1 MNQISE
7 LTNLFK
13 DNVILTTFISM
24 YGIGV
29 VTYLF
34 RNIPTKLFYS
44 IKKQI
49 TTTISIANFNIS
61 YDLFMKELLRNSK
74 LYTIRSLRVS
84 NGKWGDSSLTTTIG
98 FGYHFIFYK
107 KKLLFLSIMEKES
120 KSFEEKV
127 TLQITKFGRSHSFF
141 NELIQTVKKLDIGD
155 PNEIKV
161 YNYDPC
167 HWEFITSI
175 PKREMNSIFIPNESK
190 KEVLNA
196 LDKFANNESFYKERG
211 IPYQL
216 GILLE
221 GPPGTGKTSLVK
233 AIASYINKNISTI
246 SPTHLYD
253 LPRSLGS
260 FKESS
265 IMVIEDID
273 TSIITNDRKTKNV
286 LSEEDLTQGKM
297 LKEED
302 ELVFSFSSLSD
313 VLNSI
318 DGILSIHGRV
328 LIMTTN
334 HYEKLDKALIRP
346 GRVDLVIHV
355 GFVTQETFNDFILSF
370 FNKKVNRKFTGKE
383 VTISKLQN
391 EFLLGNDYDYF
402 IEKYCEQEE

>member
-7 LTNLFK
+7 LTNLFE

-44 IKKQI
+44 IKKQL

-61 YDLFMKELLRNSK
+61 YDLLMKELLGNSK
-74 LYTIRSLRVS
+74 LYTIRSLRMS
-84 NGKWGDSSLTTTIG
+84 NGKWGDSTLALTIG
-98 FGYHFIFYK
+98 FGYHILFYK
-107 KKLLFLSIMEKES
+107 KKMLFLSVLEKES
-120 KSFEEKV
+120 KSYEEKV
-127 TLQITKFGRSHSFF
+127 TLQITKFGRSHLFF
-141 NELIQTVKKLDIGD
+141 NELVQTVKKLDVGD

-161 YNYDPC
+161 FNYNPC
-167 HWEFITSI
+167 LWEFITSI
-175 PKREMNSIFIPNESK
+175 PKREMNSVFIPNETK
-190 KEVLNA
+190 TKLLNA
-196 LDKFANNESFYKERG
+196 LDKFVNNESFYKERG

-260 FKESS
+260 LKESS

-273 TSIITNDRKTKNV
+273 TSTITNDRESKNV
-286 LSEEDLTQGKM
+286 LSEEDTVQGKM
-297 LKEED
+297 LKDEEPI
-302 ELVFSFSSLSD
+302 FSFSSLSD
-313 VLNSI
+313 ILNSI
-318 DGILSIHGRV
+318 DGILSIHGRI

-355 GFVTQETFNDFILSF
+355 GFVTQETFNEFILSF
-370 FNKKVNRKFTGKE
+370 FNKKVERQFTGKE
-383 VTISKLQN
+383 ITISELQN
-391 EFLLGNDYDYF
+391 EFLLGKNYNYF
-402 IEKYCEQEE
+402 IEKYCD

>member
-34 RNIPTKLFYS
+34 RNIPTKLFHS

-49 TTTISIANFNIS
+49 TTTISIANYNIS
-61 YDLFMKELLRNSK
+61 YDLLMKELVSNSK
-74 LYTIRSLRVS
+74 LYTIRSLRMS
-84 NGKWGDSSLTTTIG
+84 NGKWGDSTLALTIG
-98 FGYHFIFYK
+98 FGYHVLFYK
-107 KKLLFLSIMEKES
+107 KKLLFLSILEKES
-120 KSFEEKV
+120 KSYEEKI

-141 NELIQTVKKLDIGD
+141 NELIQTVKRLDNGE

-161 YNYDPC
+161 FNYDPC
-167 HWEFITSI
+167 HWEFITAI
-175 PKREMNSIFIPNESK
+175 PKREMNSVFIPNETK
-190 KEVLNA
+190 KEILNA
-196 LDKFANNESFYKERG
+196 LDSFVNNESFYKERG

-297 LKEED
+297 LKEE
-302 ELVFSFSSLSD
+302 EPPVFSFSSLSD

-328 LIMTTN
+328 LVMTTN

-346 GRVDLVIHV
+346 GRIDLVVHV
-355 GFVTQETFNDFILSF
+355 GFVTQETFNEFILSF
-370 FNKKVNRKFTGKE
+370 FNKKVEGQFTGKE
-383 VTISKLQN
+383 VTVSKLQN
-391 EFLLGNDYDYF
+391 EFLLGKDYNYF
-402 IEKYCEQEE
+402 IEKYCD

>member
-34 RNIPTKLFYS
+34 RNIPTKLFHS

-49 TTTISIANFNIS
+49 TTTISVANFNIS
-61 YDLFMKELLRNSK
+61 YDLLMKELVSNSK
-74 LYTIRSLRVS
+74 LYTIRSLRMS
-84 NGKWGDSSLTTTIG
+84 NGKWGDSTLALTIG
-98 FGYHFIFYK
+98 FGYHVLFYK
-107 KKLLFLSIMEKES
+107 KKLLFLSILEKES
-120 KSFEEKV
+120 KSYEEKI

-141 NELIQTVKKLDIGD
+141 NELIQTVKRLDNGE

-161 YNYDPC
+161 FNYDPC

-175 PKREMNSIFIPNESK
+175 PKREMNSVFIPNETK
-190 KEVLNA
+190 KEILNA
-196 LDKFANNESFYKERG
+196 LDSFVNNESFYKERG

-286 LSEEDLTQGKM
+286 LSEEDLTQGKR
-297 LKEED
+297 LEE
-302 ELVFSFSSLSD
+302 EEPPVFSFSSLSD

-370 FNKKVNRKFTGKE
+370 FNKKVERQFTGKE
-383 VTISKLQN
+383 VTVSKLQN
-391 EFLLGNDYDYF
+391 EFLLGKDYNYF
-402 IEKYCEQEE
+402 IEKYCD

>member
-13 DNVILTTFISM
+13 DNVALTTFISM

-34 RNIPTKLFYS
+34 RNVPTKLFYS

-49 TTTISIANFNIS
+49 TTTISVANFNIS
-61 YDLFMKELLRNSK
+61 YDLLMKELISNSK
-74 LYTIRSLRVS
+74 LYTIRSLRMS
-84 NGKWGDSSLTTTIG
+84 NGKWGDSTLALTIG
-98 FGYHFIFYK
+98 FGYHILFYK
-107 KKLLFLSIMEKES
+107 KKLLFLSILEKES
-120 KSFEEKV
+120 KSYEEKI

-141 NELIQTVKKLDIGD
+141 NELIQIVKKLDVGE

-161 YNYDPC
+161 FNYDPC
-167 HWEFITSI
+167 HWEFITAI
-175 PKREMNSIFIPNESK
+175 PKREMNSVFIPNESK
-190 KEVLNA
+190 KKLLNA
-196 LDKFANNESFYKERG
+196 LDSFVNNESFYKERG

-273 TSIITNDRKTKNV
+273 TSIITNNRKEA
-286 LSEEDLTQGKM
+286 LSEENIKKGEM
-297 LKEED
+297 LKEEKTD
-302 ELVFSFSSLSD
+302 FSFSSLSD

-355 GFVTQETFNDFILSF
+355 GFVNQETFEDFILSF
-370 FNKKVNRKFTGKE
+370 FNKKVEKQFTGKE
-383 VTISKLQN
+383 ITVSKLQN
-391 EFLLGNDYDYF
+391 EFLLGNDYNYF
-402 IEKYCEQEE
+402 IEKYCN

>member
-1 MNQISE
+1 MDQISE

-13 DNVILTTFISM
+13 DNAVLTTFISM
-24 YGIGV
+24 YGVGV
-29 VTYLF
+29 ATYLF
-34 RNIPTKLFYS
+34 RNIPSKLFYS

-61 YDLFMKELLRNSK
+61 YDLLMKELISNSK
-74 LYTIRSLRVS
+74 LYTIRSLRMS
-84 NGKWGDSSLTTTIG
+84 NGKWGDSTLALTIG
-98 FGYHFIFYK
+98 FGYHILFYK
-107 KKLLFLSIMEKES
+107 KNLLFLSILEKES
-120 KSFEEKV
+120 KSYEEKV

-141 NELIQTVKKLDIGD
+141 NELIQIVKKLDVGET
-155 PNEIKV
+155 NEIKV
-161 YNYDPC
+161 FNYDPC
-167 HWEFITSI
+167 SWEFITSI
-175 PKREMNSIFIPNESK
+175 PKREMNSIFIPKETK
-190 KEVLNA
+190 KELLKA
-196 LDKFANNESFYKERG
+196 LDSFVNNESFYKERG

-221 GPPGTGKTSLVK
+221 GPPGTGKTSLIK
-233 AIASYINKNISTI
+233 AIASYTNKNISTI
-246 SPTHLYD
+246 SPTHLYS

-273 TSIITNDRKTKNV
+273 TSTITNNRKEA
-286 LSEEDLTQGKM
+286 LSEEETD
-297 LKEED
+297 
-302 ELVFSFSSLSD
+302 FSFSSLSD

-355 GFVTQETFNDFILSF
+355 GFVNQETFEDFILSF
-370 FNKKVNRKFTGKE
+370 FNKKVEKQFTGKE
-383 VTISKLQN
+383 ITVSKLQN

-402 IEKYCEQEE
+402 IEKYCN

>member
-13 DNVILTTFISM
+13 DNDILTTFISM

-34 RNIPTKLFYS
+34 RNVPTKLFYS

-49 TTTISIANFNIS
+49 TTTISIANYNIS
-61 YDLFMKELLRNSK
+61 YDLLMKELVSNSK
-74 LYTIRSLRVS
+74 LYTIRSLRMS
-84 NGKWGDSSLTTTIG
+84 NGKWGDSTLALTIG
-98 FGYHFIFYK
+98 FGYHVLFYK
-107 KKLLFLSIMEKES
+107 KKLLFLSILEKES
-120 KSFEEKV
+120 KSYEEKI

-141 NELIQTVKKLDIGD
+141 NELIQTVKRLDDGE

-161 YNYDPC
+161 FNYDPC

-175 PKREMNSIFIPNESK
+175 PKREMNSVFIPNETK
-190 KEVLNA
+190 KEILNA
-196 LDKFANNESFYKERG
+196 LDKFVNNEFFYKEKG

-265 IMVIEDID
+265 IVVIEDID

-297 LKEED
+297 LKEE
-302 ELVFSFSSLSD
+302 EPPVFSFSSLSD

-328 LIMTTN
+328 LVMTTN

-346 GRVDLVIHV
+346 GRIDLVVHV
-355 GFVTQETFNDFILSF
+355 GFVTQETFNEFILSF
-370 FNKKVNRKFTGKE
+370 FNKKVERQFTGKE
-383 VTISKLQN
+383 ITISELQN
-391 EFLLGNDYDYF
+391 EFLLGKNYNYF
-402 IEKYCEQEE
+402 IEKYCD

>member
-7 LTNLFK
+7 LTNLFE

-34 RNIPTKLFYS
+34 RNVPTKLFYS

-49 TTTISIANFNIS
+49 TTTISVANYNIS
-61 YDLFMKELLRNSK
+61 YDLLMKELVSNSK
-74 LYTIRSLRVS
+74 LYTIRSLRMS
-84 NGKWGDSSLTTTIG
+84 NGKWGDSTLALTIG
-98 FGYHFIFYK
+98 FGYHVLFYK
-107 KKLLFLSIMEKES
+107 KKLLFLSILEKES

-141 NELIQTVKKLDIGD
+141 NELIQIVKKLDVGE

-161 YNYDPC
+161 FNYDPC
-167 HWEFITSI
+167 HWEFITAI
-175 PKREMNSIFIPNESK
+175 PKREMNSVFIP
-190 KEVLNA
+190 KETRKELLKT
-196 LDKFANNESFYKERG
+196 LDSFVNNESFYKERG

-221 GPPGTGKTSLVK
+221 GPPGTGKTSLIK
-233 AIASYINKNISTI
+233 AIASYTNKNISTI

-273 TSIITNDRKTKNV
+273 TSTITNNRKEV
-286 LSEEDLTQGKM
+286 LSEENIKKGEM
-297 LKEED
+297 LKEEKTD
-302 ELVFSFSSLSD
+302 FSFSSLSD

-334 HYEKLDKALIRP
+334 HCEKLDKALIRP

-355 GFVTQETFNDFILSF
+355 GFVTQETFNEFILSF

-383 VTISKLQN
+383 ITISKLQN

-402 IEKYCEQEE
+402 IEKYCE

>member
-1 MNQISE
+1 MDQISE

-13 DNVILTTFISM
+13 DNAVLTTFISM
-24 YGIGV
+24 YGVGV
-29 VTYLF
+29 ATYLF
-34 RNIPTKLFYS
+34 RNIPSKLFYS

-61 YDLFMKELLRNSK
+61 YDLLMKELISNSK
-74 LYTIRSLRVS
+74 LYTIRSLRMS
-84 NGKWGDSSLTTTIG
+84 NGKWGDSTLALTIG
-98 FGYHFIFYK
+98 FGYHILFYK
-107 KKLLFLSIMEKES
+107 KNLLFLSILEKES
-120 KSFEEKV
+120 KSYEEKV

-141 NELIQTVKKLDIGD
+141 NELIQIVKKLDIGEQ
-155 PNEIKV
+155 NEIKV
-161 YNYDPC
+161 FNYDPC
-167 HWEFITSI
+167 NWEFITSI
-175 PKREMNSIFIPNESK
+175 PKREMNSIFIPKETK
-190 KEVLNA
+190 KELLKT
-196 LDKFANNESFYKERG
+196 LDSFVNNESFYKERG

-221 GPPGTGKTSLVK
+221 GPPGTGKTSLIK

-246 SPTHLYD
+246 SPTHLYN

-260 FKESS
+260 FKDSS

-273 TSIITNDRKTKNV
+273 TSTITNNRKEI
-286 LSEEDLTQGKM
+286 LSEEETD
-297 LKEED
+297 
-302 ELVFSFSSLSD
+302 FSFSSLSD

-355 GFVTQETFNDFILSF
+355 GFVNQETFEDFILSF
-370 FNKKVNRKFTGKE
+370 FNKKVEKQFTGKE
-383 VTISKLQN
+383 ITVSKLQN

-402 IEKYCEQEE
+402 IEKYCN

>member
-13 DNVILTTFISM
+13 DNVLLTTLVSV
-24 YGIGV
+24 YGIGIF
-29 VTYLF
+29 TYLF

-84 NGKWGDSSLTTTIG
+84 NGKWGDNSLTTTIG

-141 NELIQTVKKLDIGD
+141 NDLIQTIKKLDDGD

-167 HWEFITSI
+167 HWEFITTI
-175 PKREMNSIFIPNESK
+175 PKREMNSVFIPNETK
-190 KEVLNA
+190 KEILNA

-233 AIASYINKNISTI
+233 AIASYINKNISNI

-265 IMVIEDID
+265 IMVIEDVD
-273 TSIITNDRKTKNV
+273 TSAITNDRKNKNV
-286 LSEEDLTQGKM
+286 LREEDTIQGEM

-346 GRVDLVIHV
+346 GRIDLVIHV
-355 GFVTQETFNDFILSF
+355 GFVTQETFNEFILSF
-370 FNKKVNRKFTGKE
+370 FNKEVEKQFIGKE

-391 EFLLGNDYDYF
+391 EFLLGKDYNYF
-402 IEKYCEQEE
+402 IEKYCD

>member
-13 DNVILTTFISM
+13 DNDILTTFISM

-34 RNIPTKLFYS
+34 RNVPTKLFYS

-49 TTTISIANFNIS
+49 TTTISIANYNIS
-61 YDLFMKELLRNSK
+61 YDLLMKELVSNSK
-74 LYTIRSLRVS
+74 LYTIRSLRMS
-84 NGKWGDSSLTTTIG
+84 NGKWGDSTLALTIG
-98 FGYHFIFYK
+98 FGYHVLLYK
-107 KKLLFLSIMEKES
+107 KKLLFLSILEKES
-120 KSFEEKV
+120 KSYEEKI

-141 NELIQTVKKLDIGD
+141 NELIQTVKRLDDGE

-161 YNYDPC
+161 FNYDPC

-175 PKREMNSIFIPNESK
+175 PKREMNSVFIPNETK
-190 KEVLNA
+190 KEILNA
-196 LDKFANNESFYKERG
+196 LDKFVNNEFFYKEKG

-273 TSIITNDRKTKNV
+273 TSIITNDRKNKNV
-286 LSEEDLTQGKM
+286 LSEEDITQEKR
-297 LKEED
+297 LKEE
-302 ELVFSFSSLSD
+302 EPSVFSFSSLSD

-355 GFVTQETFNDFILSF
+355 GFVTQETFNEFILSF
-370 FNKKVNRKFTGKE
+370 FNKKVERQFTGKE
-383 VTISKLQN
+383 ITISELQN
-391 EFLLGNDYDYF
+391 EFLLGKNYNYF
-402 IEKYCEQEE
+402 IEKYCD

>member
-1 MNQISE
+1 MESE
-7 LTNLFK
+7 LTNMFK

-34 RNIPTKLFYS
+34 RNIPTKLFHL

-49 TTTISIANFNIS
+49 TTTISVANFNIS
-61 YDLFMKELLRNSK
+61 YDLLMKELVSNSK
-74 LYTIRSLRVS
+74 LFTIHSLRMS
-84 NGKWGDSSLTTTIG
+84 NGKWGDSTLALTIG
-98 FGYHFIFYK
+98 FGYHVLFYK
-107 KKLLFLSIMEKES
+107 KKLLFLSILEKES

-141 NELIQTVKKLDIGD
+141 KELIQTVKRLDDGEPD
-155 PNEIKV
+155 EIKV
-161 YNYDPC
+161 FNYIPYS
-167 HWEFITSI
+167 WEFITTI
-175 PKREMNSIFIPNESK
+175 PKREMNSVFIPNETK
-190 KEVLNA
+190 KEILNA
-196 LDKFANNESFYKERG
+196 LDKFANNEFFYKERG

-265 IMVIEDID
+265 IMVIEDVD
-273 TSIITNDRKTKNV
+273 TNAITNDRKNKNV
-286 LSEEDLTQGKM
+286 LREEDTIQGEM

-302 ELVFSFSSLSD
+302 EFVFSFSSLSD

-346 GRVDLVIHV
+346 GRIDLVIHV

-370 FNKKVNRKFTGKE
+370 FNKKVERQFIGKE
-383 VTISKLQN
+383 VTVSKLQN
-391 EFLLGNDYDYF
+391 EFLLGKDYNYF
-402 IEKYCEQEE
+402 IEKYCD

>member
-7 LTNLFK
+7 LTDLFK
-13 DNVILTTFISM
+13 DNVVLTTFISM
-24 YGIGV
+24 YGVGV
-29 VTYLF
+29 ATYLF
-34 RNIPTKLFYS
+34 RNIPSKLFYS

-49 TTTISIANFNIS
+49 TTTISVANFNIS
-61 YDLFMKELLRNSK
+61 YDLLMKELVSNSK
-74 LYTIRSLRVS
+74 LYTIRSLRMS
-84 NGKWGDSSLTTTIG
+84 NGKWGDSTLALTIG
-98 FGYHFIFYK
+98 FGYHILFYK
-107 KKLLFLSIMEKES
+107 KNLLFLSILEKES
-120 KSFEEKV
+120 KSYEEKV

-141 NELIQTVKKLDIGD
+141 NELIQIVKKLDVGE

-161 YNYDPC
+161 FNYDPC

-175 PKREMNSIFIPNESK
+175 PKREMNSVFIPNET
-190 KEVLNA
+190 KEELLKA
-196 LDKFANNESFYKERG
+196 LDNFVNNESFYKERG

-221 GPPGTGKTSLVK
+221 GPPGTGKTSLIK
-233 AIASYINKNISTI
+233 AIASYTNKNISTI

-260 FKESS
+260 FKDSS

-273 TSIITNDRKTKNV
+273 TSTITNNRKEV
-286 LSEEDLTQGKM
+286 LSEENIKKGET
-297 LKEED
+297 LKEEKTD
-302 ELVFSFSSLSD
+302 FSFSSLSD

-355 GFVTQETFNDFILSF
+355 GFVNQETFEDFILSF
-370 FNKKVNRKFTGKE
+370 FNKKVEKQFTGKE
-383 VTISKLQN
+383 ITVSKLQN

-402 IEKYCEQEE
+402 IEKYCN

>member
-13 DNVILTTFISM
+13 DNDILTTFISM

-34 RNIPTKLFYS
+34 RNIPTKLFHS

-49 TTTISIANFNIS
+49 TTTISIANYNIS
-61 YDLFMKELLRNSK
+61 YDLLMKELVSNSK
-74 LYTIRSLRVS
+74 LYTIRSLRMS
-84 NGKWGDSSLTTTIG
+84 NGKWGDSTLALTIG
-98 FGYHFIFYK
+98 FGYHVLFYK
-107 KKLLFLSIMEKES
+107 KELLFLSILEKES

-141 NELIQTVKKLDIGD
+141 NELIQTVKKLDDGELD
-155 PNEIKV
+155 EIKV
-161 YNYDPC
+161 FNYDPC
-167 HWEFITSI
+167 SWEFITTI
-175 PKREMNSIFIPNESK
+175 PKREMNSVFIPNETK
-190 KEVLNA
+190 KEILNA

-273 TSIITNDRKTKNV
+273 TSIITNDRKNKNA
-286 LSEEDLTQGKM
+286 LSEEDITQGKM
-297 LKEED
+297 LKEE
-302 ELVFSFSSLSD
+302 EPPVFSFSSLSD

-355 GFVTQETFNDFILSF
+355 GFVTQETFNEFILSF
-370 FNKKVNRKFTGKE
+370 FNKKVERQFTGKE
-383 VTISKLQN
+383 ITISELQN
-391 EFLLGNDYDYF
+391 EFLLGKNYNYF
-402 IEKYCEQEE
+402 IEKYCD

>member
-1 MNQISE
+1 MNQTSE

-13 DNVILTTFISM
+13 DNVVLTTFISM

-141 NELIQTVKKLDIGD
+141 NELIQTVKKLDDGELD
-155 PNEIKV
+155 EIKV
-161 YNYDPC
+161 FNYDPC
-167 HWEFITSI
+167 HWEFITTI
-175 PKREMNSIFIPNESK
+175 PKREMNSVFIPNETK
-190 KEVLNA
+190 KEILNA

-253 LPRSLGS
+253 LPCSLGS

-265 IMVIEDID
+265 IMVIEDVD
-273 TSIITNDRKTKNV
+273 TSILTNDRKNKKV
-286 LSEEDLTQGKM
+286 LSEEAVPQGKI
-297 LKEED
+297 LEE
-302 ELVFSFSSLSD
+302 EPPVFSFSSLSD

-328 LIMTTN
+328 LVMTTN

-346 GRVDLVIHV
+346 GRVDLVVHV
-355 GFVTQETFNDFILSF
+355 GFVTQETFNEFILSF
-370 FNKKVNRKFTGKE
+370 FNKEVEKQFIGKE

-391 EFLLGNDYDYF
+391 EFLLGKDYNYF
-402 IEKYCEQEE
+402 IEKYCG

>member
-1 MNQISE
+1 MDQISE

-13 DNVILTTFISM
+13 DNAVLTTFISM
-24 YGIGV
+24 YGVGV
-29 VTYLF
+29 ATYLF
-34 RNIPTKLFYS
+34 RNIPSKLFHL

-49 TTTISIANFNIS
+49 TTTISVANFNIS
-61 YDLFMKELLRNSK
+61 YDLLMKELVSNSK
-74 LYTIRSLRVS
+74 LFTIRSLRMS
-84 NGKWGDSSLTTTIG
+84 NGKWGDSTLALTIG
-98 FGYHFIFYK
+98 FGYHVLFYK
-107 KKLLFLSIMEKES
+107 KKLLFLNILEKES
-120 KSFEEKV
+120 KSYEEKV

-141 NELIQTVKKLDIGD
+141 NELTQIVKKLDIGE

-161 YNYDPC
+161 FNYDPC
-167 HWEFITSI
+167 NWEFITSI
-175 PKREMNSIFIPNESK
+175 PKREMNSVFIP
-190 KEVLNA
+190 KETRKELLNA
-196 LDKFANNESFYKERG
+196 LDSFVNNESFYKERG

-221 GPPGTGKTSLVK
+221 GPPGTGKTSLIK

-260 FKESS
+260 FKNSS
-265 IMVIEDID
+265 IMVIEDVD
-273 TSIITNDRKTKNV
+273 TSTITNNRKEV
-286 LSEEDLTQGKM
+286 LSEENIKKGET
-297 LKEED
+297 LKEEKTD
-302 ELVFSFSSLSD
+302 FSFSSLSD

-355 GFVTQETFNDFILSF
+355 GFVTQETFNEFILSF
-370 FNKKVNRKFTGKE
+370 FNKKVERQFIGKE
-383 VTISKLQN
+383 VTVSKLQN
-391 EFLLGNDYDYF
+391 EFLLGKDYNYF
-402 IEKYCEQEE
+402 IEKYCD

>member
-13 DNVILTTFISM
+13 DNDILTTFISM

-34 RNIPTKLFYS
+34 RNIPTKLFHS

-61 YDLFMKELLRNSK
+61 YDLLMKELVSNSK
-74 LYTIRSLRVS
+74 LYTIRSLRMS
-84 NGKWGDSSLTTTIG
+84 NGKWGDSTLALTIG
-98 FGYHFIFYK
+98 FGYHVLFYK
-107 KKLLFLSIMEKES
+107 KKLLFLSILEKES
-120 KSFEEKV
+120 KSYEEKI

-141 NELIQTVKKLDIGD
+141 NELIQTVKRLDNGE

-161 YNYDPC
+161 FNYDPF

-175 PKREMNSIFIPNESK
+175 PKREMNSVFIPNETK
-190 KEVLNA
+190 KEILNA

-297 LKEED
+297 LKEE
-302 ELVFSFSSLSD
+302 EPPVFSFSSLSD

-328 LIMTTN
+328 LVMTTN

-346 GRVDLVIHV
+346 GRIDLVVHV
-355 GFVTQETFNDFILSF
+355 GFVTQETFNEFILSF
-370 FNKKVNRKFTGKE
+370 FNKKVERQFTGKE
-383 VTISKLQN
+383 ITISELQN
-391 EFLLGNDYDYF
+391 EFLLGKNYNYF
-402 IEKYCEQEE
+402 IEKYCD

>member
-1 MNQISE
+1 MNQVFE
-7 LTNLFK
+7 FTNIFK
-13 DNVILTTFISM
+13 DNVVLTTFVSM
-24 YGIGV
+24 YGIGIA
-29 VTYLF
+29 TYLF

-49 TTTISIANFNIS
+49 TTTISIANYNIS
-61 YDLFMKELLRNSK
+61 YDLLMKELVSNSK
-74 LYTIRSLRVS
+74 LYTIRSLRMS
-84 NGKWGDSSLTTTIG
+84 NGKWGDSTLALTIG
-98 FGYHFIFYK
+98 FGYHVLFYK
-107 KKLLFLSIMEKES
+107 KELLFLSILEKES

-141 NELIQTVKKLDIGD
+141 NELIQTVKKLDDGELD
-155 PNEIKV
+155 EIKV
-161 YNYDPC
+161 FNYDPC
-167 HWEFITSI
+167 SWEFITTI
-175 PKREMNSIFIPNESK
+175 PKREMNSVFIPNETK
-190 KEVLNA
+190 KEILNA

-233 AIASYINKNISTI
+233 AIASCINKNISTI

-273 TSIITNDRKTKNV
+273 TSIITNNRKTKNV
-286 LSEEDLTQGKM
+286 LSEEDTIQGEM

-302 ELVFSFSSLSD
+302 EFVFSFSSLSD

-318 DGILSIHGRV
+318 DGILSIHGRI

-346 GRVDLVIHV
+346 GRIDLVIHV
-355 GFVTQETFNDFILSF
+355 GFVTQETFNEFILSF
-370 FNKKVNRKFTGKE
+370 FNKKVERQFIGKE
-383 VTISKLQN
+383 VTVSKLQN
-391 EFLLGNDYDYF
+391 EFLLGKDYNYF
-402 IEKYCEQEE
+402 IEKYCD

>member
-13 DNVILTTFISM
+13 DNDILTTFISM

-34 RNIPTKLFYS
+34 RNVPTKLFYS

-49 TTTISIANFNIS
+49 TTTISIANYNIS
-61 YDLFMKELLRNSK
+61 YDLLMKELVSNSK
-74 LYTIRSLRVS
+74 LFTIRSLRMS
-84 NGKWGDSSLTTTIG
+84 NGKWGDSTLALTIG
-98 FGYHFIFYK
+98 FGYHVLFYK
-107 KKLLFLSIMEKES
+107 KKLLFLSILEKES

-141 NELIQTVKKLDIGD
+141 NELIQTVKRLDDGE

-161 YNYDPC
+161 FNYDPC

-175 PKREMNSIFIPNESK
+175 PKREMNSVFIPNETK
-190 KEVLNA
+190 KEILNA

-246 SPTHLYD
+246 SPTYLYD

-273 TSIITNDRKTKNV
+273 TSIITNDRKNKNV
-286 LSEEDLTQGKM
+286 LSEEDITQEKM
-297 LKEED
+297 LKEE
-302 ELVFSFSSLSD
+302 EPSVFSFSSLSD

-318 DGILSIHGRV
+318 DGILSIHGRI

-355 GFVTQETFNDFILSF
+355 GFVTQETFNEFILSF
-370 FNKKVNRKFTGKE
+370 FNKKVERQFTGKE
-383 VTISKLQN
+383 ITISELQN
-391 EFLLGNDYDYF
+391 EFLLGKNYNYF
-402 IEKYCEQEE
+402 IEKYCD

>member
-7 LTNLFK
+7 LTNLFE

-34 RNIPTKLFYS
+34 RNVPIKLFYS
-44 IKKQI
+44 IKKQL

-61 YDLFMKELLRNSK
+61 YDLLMKELIGNSK
-74 LYTIRSLRVS
+74 LYTIRSLRMS
-84 NGKWGDSSLTTTIG
+84 NGKWGDSTLTLTIG
-98 FGYHFIFYK
+98 FGYHILFYK
-107 KKLLFLSIMEKES
+107 KKMLFLSILEKES
-120 KSFEEKV
+120 KSYEEKV
-127 TLQITKFGRSHSFF
+127 TLQITKFGRSHLFF
-141 NELIQTVKKLDIGD
+141 NELVQTVKKLDVGD
-155 PNEIKV
+155 TNEINV

-167 HWEFITSI
+167 HWEFITAI
-175 PKREMNSIFIPNESK
+175 PKREMNSVFIPNESK
-190 KEVLNA
+190 KKLLNA
-196 LDKFANNESFYKERG
+196 LDSFVNNKSFYKERG

-273 TSIITNDRKTKNV
+273 TSIITNDRKNV
-286 LSEEDLTQGKM
+286 LSEQGDTIQGKM
-297 LKEED
+297 LKEE
-302 ELVFSFSSLSD
+302 ESPVFSFSSLSD

-355 GFVTQETFNDFILSF
+355 GFVIQETFNDFILSF
-370 FNKKVNRKFTGKE
+370 FNKKVERQFTGKE

-391 EFLLGNDYDYF
+391 EFLLGKDYNYF
-402 IEKYCEQEE
+402 IEKYCD

>member
-13 DNVILTTFISM
+13 DNDILTTFISM

-34 RNIPTKLFYS
+34 RNIPTKLFHS

-49 TTTISIANFNIS
+49 TTTISIANYNIS
-61 YDLFMKELLRNSK
+61 YDLLMKELVSNSK
-74 LYTIRSLRVS
+74 LYTIRSLRMS
-84 NGKWGDSSLTTTIG
+84 NGKWGDSTLALTIG
-98 FGYHFIFYK
+98 FGYHVLFYK
-107 KKLLFLSIMEKES
+107 KELLFLSILEKES

-141 NELIQTVKKLDIGD
+141 NELIQTVKKLDDGELD
-155 PNEIKV
+155 EIKV
-161 YNYDPC
+161 FNYDPC
-167 HWEFITSI
+167 SWEFITTI
-175 PKREMNSIFIPNESK
+175 PKREMNSVFIPNETK
-190 KEVLNA
+190 KEILNA

-273 TSIITNDRKTKNV
+273 TSIITNDRKNKNV
-286 LSEEDLTQGKM
+286 LSEEDITQEKR
-297 LKEED
+297 LKEE
-302 ELVFSFSSLSD
+302 EPSVFSFSSLSD

-355 GFVTQETFNDFILSF
+355 GFVTQETFNEFILSF
-370 FNKKVNRKFTGKE
+370 FNKKVERQFTGKE
-383 VTISKLQN
+383 ITISELQN
-391 EFLLGNDYDYF
+391 EFLLGKNYNYF
-402 IEKYCEQEE
+402 IEKYCD

>member
-34 RNIPTKLFYS
+34 RNIPTKLFHS

-49 TTTISIANFNIS
+49 TTTISIANYNIS
-61 YDLFMKELLRNSK
+61 YDLLMKELVSNSK
-74 LYTIRSLRVS
+74 LYTIRSLRMS
-84 NGKWGDSSLTTTIG
+84 NGKWGDSTLALTIG
-98 FGYHFIFYK
+98 FGYHVLFYK
-107 KKLLFLSIMEKES
+107 KKLLFLSILEKES
-120 KSFEEKV
+120 KSYEEKI

-141 NELIQTVKKLDIGD
+141 NELIQTVKRLDNGE

-161 YNYDPC
+161 FNYDPC

-175 PKREMNSIFIPNESK
+175 PKREMNSVFIPNETK
-190 KEVLNA
+190 KEILNA
-196 LDKFANNESFYKERG
+196 LDKFVNNEFFYKEKG

-273 TSIITNDRKTKNV
+273 TSIITNDRKNKNV
-286 LSEEDLTQGKM
+286 LSEEDITQEKR
-297 LKEED
+297 LKEE
-302 ELVFSFSSLSD
+302 EPSVFSFSSLSD

-355 GFVTQETFNDFILSF
+355 GFVIQETFNEFILSF
-370 FNKKVNRKFTGKE
+370 FNKKVERQFTGKE
-383 VTISKLQN
+383 VTVSKLQN
-391 EFLLGNDYDYF
+391 EFLLGKDYNYF
-402 IEKYCEQEE
+402 IEKYCD

>member
-34 RNIPTKLFYS
+34 RNVPTKLFYS

-49 TTTISIANFNIS
+49 TTTISVANFNIS
-61 YDLFMKELLRNSK
+61 YDLLMKELVSNSK
-74 LYTIRSLRVS
+74 LYTIRSLRMS
-84 NGKWGDSSLTTTIG
+84 NGKWGDSTLALTIG
-98 FGYHFIFYK
+98 FGYHVLFYK
-107 KKLLFLSIMEKES
+107 KKLLFLSILEKES
-120 KSFEEKV
+120 KSYEEKI

-141 NELIQTVKKLDIGD
+141 NELIQTVKRLDNGE

-161 YNYDPC
+161 FNYDPY

-175 PKREMNSIFIPNESK
+175 PKREMNSVFIPNETK
-190 KEVLNA
+190 KEILNA
-196 LDKFANNESFYKERG
+196 LDNFVNNESFYRERG

-273 TSIITNDRKTKNV
+273 TSIITNDRENKNV

-297 LKEED
+297 LKEEPP
-302 ELVFSFSSLSD
+302 VFSFSSLSD

-328 LIMTTN
+328 LVMTTN

-346 GRVDLVIHV
+346 GRIDLVVHV
-355 GFVTQETFNDFILSF
+355 GFVTQETFNEFILSF
-370 FNKKVNRKFTGKE
+370 FNKKVEGQFTGKE
-383 VTISKLQN
+383 VTVSKLQN
-391 EFLLGNDYDYF
+391 EFLLGKDYNYF
-402 IEKYCEQEE
+402 IEKYCD